1 MFRLHRDVL
10 RCLSAFIV
18 AALITSTPMVFA
30 AGDEVDAAMAKI
42 HPEALRADIRFLSD
56 DLLEG
61 RGTATRGYDIA
72 ARFMATQFEG
82 LGLQP
87 AGDAGTYYQRVPLR
101 QLEIDQR
108 ASSVTFTRDGK
119 SQSLIVAQDFLPFT
133 DPARPDT
140 SVEAPVVFAGYG
152 VVAPDQ
158 HYDDYKGLDVKGK
171 IVALLPGA
179 PNFES
184 ALKAHYSSSEI
195 KAKVAADHGAV
206 GILGL
211 DDPIQEKSYPFTK
224 AARDLAFP
232 EFRWLDKK
240 GQPNDYFPELR
251 AAAFVSLPITE
262 KLFADQPHKSAE
274 IFALAKEGKPLP
286 TFALPI
292 TAKIHNV
299 TKSHDTKGTNVV
311 ARLEGSDP
319 QLKNEVVVYSAH
331 LDHVGIGTAVNGD
344 TIYNGAL
351 DNASGCATLLEIARA
366 LTTMN
371 PRPRRS
377 FLFVIVSG
385 EEAGLLGS
393 DYFATYPTVPAR
405 SIVADINIDEVLM
418 LWPLRDIIAFG
429 AEHSSL
435 DTVIRKA
442 ADRFHLVESPDPM
455 PEEVIFIRSDQ
466 YSFVKQGIPSVMA
479 SPGFK
484 SEDPKINPAE
494 IFGKWEEER
503 YHQPQDDINQPGLD
517 WEAATQFARYALYCG
532 YLMAQDPQRPTWNK
546 GDYFGDNYGHGTR

>member
-10 RCLSAFIV
+10 RCFSALTA
-18 AALITSTPMVFA
+18 AALIATTPITYA
-30 AGDEVDAAMAKI
+30 AGDAIDAAMATI

-61 RGTATRGYDIA
+61 RGTAMRGYDIA
-72 ARFMATQFEG
+72 AKFIATQMEG

-87 AGDAGTYYQRVPLR
+87 AGDSGTYYQEVPLR
-101 QLEIDQR
+101 QSQIDQG
-108 ASSVTFTRDGK
+108 ASSLTLTRDGK
-119 SQSLIVAQDFLPFT
+119 SESLKLAEEFLPIT
-133 DPARPDT
+133 DPGRGDST
-140 SVEAPVVFAGYG
+140 VEAPVVFAGYG

-171 IVALLPGA
+171 IVAVLSGA
-179 PNFES
+179 PGFQS
-184 ALKAHYSSSEI
+184 SLKAHYSSSEE
-195 KAKVAADHGAV
+195 KAKAAVAHGAV
-206 GILGL
+206 GVIGL

-232 EFRWLDKK
+232 EFRWLDKQ

-251 AAAFVSLPITE
+251 GVAFVSVPVVE
-262 KLFADQPHKSAE
+262 KLFAGQPHKADE

-286 TFALPI
+286 TFALPV
-292 TAKIHNV
+292 TAKIHNI
-299 TKSHDTKGTNVV
+299 TKSHDTKGTNIV

-331 LDHVGIGTAVNGD
+331 LDHVGIGPAVKGD

-351 DNASGCATLLEIARA
+351 DNASGSATLLEIARA
-366 LTTMN
+366 VTTMN
-371 PRPRRS
+371 PRPKRS
-377 FLFVIVSG
+377 FLFVFVTG

-393 DYFATYPTVPAR
+393 DYFAHYPTVPAN
-405 SIVADINIDEVLM
+405 SMVADINIDEVLM

-435 DTVIRKA
+435 DAVIRKA
-442 ADRFHLVESPDPM
+442 AERFHLVESPDPM
-455 PEEVIFIRSDQ
+455 PDEVIFIRSDQ

-484 SEDPKINPAE
+484 SDDPKINPME

-517 WEAATQFARYALYCG
+517 WKTATEFARYALYCG
-532 YLMAQDPQRPTWNK
+532 YLVAQDPQRPTWNK
-546 GDYFGDNYGHGTR
+546 GDFFGDHYGHTSH